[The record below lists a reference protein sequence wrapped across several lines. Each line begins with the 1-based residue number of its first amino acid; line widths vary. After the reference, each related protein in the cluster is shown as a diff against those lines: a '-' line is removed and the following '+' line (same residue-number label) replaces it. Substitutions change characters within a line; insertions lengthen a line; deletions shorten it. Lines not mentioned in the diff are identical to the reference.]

1 MKLFHLFDFDSL
13 QLWIPTSFVQPPR
26 DTLWWIYVVS
36 WRLDQEFLTFSSSRK
51 WGKPR
56 NCDGISTR
64 YCCEMEE
71 MLNLV
76 FFFCSSSLKL
86 RSQILW
92 WIFQRTST
100 ARTKISLWSIFS
112 QRIFKNTR
120 FMSILFISRFMKV
133 LWYFSFIKIS
143 ENIKFKEFFYI
154 FIKMHLYFL
163 LCFILQFFSRKKEAR
178 KKKTAEYA

>member
-1 MKLFHLFDFDSL
+1 MKLVHLFDFDSL

-112 QRIFKNTR
+112 RTIFKITR
-120 FMSILFISRFMKV
+120 LMCIWFVSWRQATTRRAAGLHHIFQSLKAEEEDRVKR
-133 LWYFSFIKIS
+133 
-143 ENIKFKEFFYI
+143 ENILAKPTETGPQMY
-154 FIKMHLYFL
+154 L
-163 LCFILQFFSRKKEAR
+163 
-178 KKKTAEYA
+178 

>member
-76 FFFCSSSLKL
+76 FFFWSSSLKL

-100 ARTKISLWSIFS
+100 ARTKISLWFCRVLLIVLSDYRLEFEMKRLRGCWRGLFGKQCI
-112 QRIFKNTR
+112 QC
-120 FMSILFISRFMKV
+120 ILRRSYYVIV
-133 LWYFSFIKIS
+133 LY
-143 ENIKFKEFFYI
+143 
-154 FIKMHLYFL
+154 
-163 LCFILQFFSRKKEAR
+163 
-178 KKKTAEYA
+178 